1 MPFVRTLSLA
11 LAATL
16 VATAAHADPF
26 RISGK
31 LSCFQPGINGAN
43 SALSKKVRTSNQ
55 IIAEVRGI
63 SELEAKQF
71 DLVYAA
77 QDDSLQIVTRCDGS
91 QVDLLATRNGNATT
105 MTAPVNGVRKLAR
118 TSLLLP
124 EATWGSFATRG
135 GIACR
140 FFGKVTGPEV
150 TALNGVCKA
159 ALFAFGTECEA
170 QLATAG
176 KFVPKGPCM

>member
-1 MPFVRTLSLA
+1 MSFVRTLALA

-16 VATAAHADPF
+16 CATAAHADPF

-31 LSCFQPGINGAN
+31 LSCFTVRAGGASPGLI
-43 SALSKKVRTSNQ
+43 KKVRTSNQ

-71 DLVYAA
+71 DLVYVAE
-77 QDDSLQIVTRCDGS
+77 DDSLQIVTRCDGS
-91 QVDLLATRNGNATT
+91 QVDLLASPISVG
-105 MTAPVNGVRKLAR
+105 TALSPPVNGVSKLAR
-118 TSLLLP
+118 TSVLQP
-124 EATWGSFATRG
+124 AARWGVFATNG

-140 FFGKVTGPEV
+140 FFGKVTGFEV

-159 ALFAFGTECEA
+159 ALRTLGNECEA